1 MINRLTVYNIKG
13 GVGKTRIALNLAL
26 MIGWGIVTNDQ
37 YSVIENVLPPSKRI
51 ILSPAGNE
59 EQSDELKYPS
69 HIPLIFDMGGK
80 EDTRAIAAMQQS
92 AYVLVPVL
100 ADKGDLQLGLD
111 FIQEIQSINP
121 DILII
126 VNQTK
131 PGQFQ
136 QVSRV
141 LKHIYP
147 KLPAFEIKASTAM
160 SRIVTEKR
168 SIAEIMKN
176 NSLFRR
182 HYSKIN
188 EQFQAIINYCG
199 RMKNERLGPDGI

>member
-1 MINRLTVYNIKG
+1 MWNRLTVYNIKG

-26 MIGWGIVTNDQ
+26 MMGFGVVTNDQ
-37 YSVIENVLPPSKRI
+37 YSVIENALPPSRRI
-51 ILSPAGNE
+51 ILPSIDSEKRDN
-59 EQSDELKYPS
+59 DELEYPS

-80 EDTRAIAAMQQS
+80 EDARAIAAMRQS
-92 AYVLVPVL
+92 AYVLVPIL

-111 FIQEIQSINP
+111 FIQEIQAVNS

-141 LKHIYP
+141 LQHNYP
-147 KLPAFEIKASTAM
+147 ELPAFEIKTSTAM

-168 SIAEIMKN
+168 SIAEIMESN
-176 NSLFRR
+176 NLLKRA
-182 HYSKIN
+182 YSKIN
-188 EQFQAIINYCG
+188 EQFLAIINYIG
-199 RMKNERLGPDGI
+199 RYEG